1 MARNRSMR
9 RMRNSRSKKC
19 HSRGKRGGELT
30 PEEKEKLGWRCTFC
44 SEDKK
49 KFKVYMD
56 NSTELY
62 LKLLQN
68 LSENKAAEL
77 FYDLNDD
84 EKKIFVQCLI
94 NNNRSLW
101 ETNTDMAAVKK
112 QIEAENTEKKNMTDA
127 VNKSKAEWGFKPSNQ
142 QKDSSVLEAQN
153 SELSTH
159 APKEQDAA
167 VRLKIESDAVVRK
180 ETPLGPGGFK
190 KGGKSRR
197 RRRACHTNKK
207 SRKSHKVRKS
217 HRRKHRAVRR

>member
-1 MARNRSMR
+1 MRNRS
-9 RMRNSRSKKC
+9 RNRS
-19 HSRGKRGGELT
+19 KRGGELT
-30 PEEKEKLGWRCTFC
+30 PEEKEKLGLRCTFC

-56 NSTELY
+56 DSNKLY

-68 LSENKAAEL
+68 LSEEKAAEL
-77 FYDLNDD
+77 FHDLNDN

-101 ETNTDMAAVKK
+101 ETNTDMAAVKE
-112 QIEAENTEKKNMTDA
+112 QIDAENTEKRIMADA
-127 VNKSKAEWGFKPSNQ
+127 VNNSKAEWGFKPSNPQ
-142 QKDSSVLEAQN
+142 NYSSVLKAQN

-159 APKEQDAA
+159 APTDAA
-167 VRLKIESDAVVRK
+167 SRPTSLSDAVVHK
-180 ETPLGPGGFK
+180 ETPLGPGEFFTPKPRASHG
-190 KGGKSRR
+190 GGKSRR
-197 RRRACHTNKK
+197 RRRACRTNKK

>member
-9 RMRNSRSKKC
+9 RMRNRSRNRS
-19 HSRGKRGGELT
+19 KRGGELT

-56 NSTELY
+56 NSNELY

-68 LSENKAAEL
+68 LSDNKAVEL
-77 FYDLNDD
+77 FHDLNDD

-101 ETNTDMAAVKK
+101 ETNTDMAAVKE
-112 QIEAENTEKKNMTDA
+112 QIEAENTEKRRITYA
-127 VNKSKAEWGFKPSNQ
+127 VNKSKEEWGFKPSNKQ
-142 QKDSSVLEAQN
+142 TDSSVLEAQN

-159 APKEQDAA
+159 APTDAA
-167 VRLKIESDAVVRK
+167 FRPTSISDAVVRK

-190 KGGKSRR
+190 RGGKSRR
-197 RRRACHTNKK
+197 RRACRTNKK
-207 SRKSHKVRKS
+207 SRKGHKVRKS
-217 HRRKHRAVRR
+217 HRRKHRAVRP